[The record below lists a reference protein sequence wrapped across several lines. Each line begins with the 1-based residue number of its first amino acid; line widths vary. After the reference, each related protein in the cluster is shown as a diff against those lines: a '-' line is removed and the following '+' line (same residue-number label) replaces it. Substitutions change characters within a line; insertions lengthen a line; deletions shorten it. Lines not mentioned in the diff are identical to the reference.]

1 MLVSG
6 LLLFYFYSATS
17 QCTTIRVP
25 EGHQPLE
32 YPKHS
37 WLILLASFVLTVI
50 YLPISTMA
58 MHIMVWSDDLW
69 VIPNPYTNATSNPP
83 TLAPLGPSDEYRAP
97 LDFCWTTT
105 MRLDEV
111 NFAPVL
117 IILATACIAGVCADE
132 LLRSSYAWLT
142 VALVAHGLVPR
153 SFVSHDQKG
162 RPDCRPLH

>member
-6 LLLFYFYSATS
+6 LLLYYFYKATT

-25 EGHQPLE
+25 EGQQPAE

-37 WLILLASFVLTVI
+37 WLILLVSFALTVI

-58 MHIMVWSDDLW
+58 MHILVWSDDLW
-69 VIPNPYTNATSNPP
+69 VVPNPYTNSTTNPP
-83 TLAPLGPSDEYRAP
+83 EVAPLGPSDEYRAP

-105 MRLDEV
+105 MKLDEV

-117 IILATACIAGVCADE
+117 VILATACIAGVRVAQISCRA
-132 LLRSSYAWLT
+132 LLN
-142 VALVAHGLVPR
+142 AL
-153 SFVSHDQKG
+153 
-162 RPDCRPLH
+162 